1 MPPVDRG
8 TQRSRGIESITT
20 FLEPGLKR
28 TMIIDWVSTLPV
40 NFVSLSEPSS
50 NTVKAPGGL
59 GGVGVAVP
67 VEIDGDGVG
76 DGTTTDT
83 FVASKASWIAG
94 RKYANPPAALDR
106 ATAITAM
113 ERMRRGLRRPCEAR
127 ARRPGRWPSS
137 TGVNSSPTARPTL

>member
-1 MPPVDRG
+1 
-8 TQRSRGIESITT
+8 
-20 FLEPGLKR
+20 
-28 TMIIDWVSTLPV
+28 MIIDWVSTLPV

-83 FVASKASWIAG
+83 FVASKAS
-94 RKYANPPAALDR
+94 
-106 ATAITAM
+106 
-113 ERMRRGLRRPCEAR
+113 
-127 ARRPGRWPSS
+127 
-137 TGVNSSPTARPTL
+137 